1 MNQKKTQTDRI
12 PFESLTD
19 DQPVVSWSLPEM
31 HIEGKRVVR
40 SAKKDKSEQTKSK
53 SNEIIEDYKS
63 PVKPKPP
70 TVEEIMKMAEEAKQE
85 GYEQGYGEGLNKG
98 MQDGNAK
105 GLQDGKHQAY
115 TENKQ
120 KLEDEIARLTRIG
133 DALFEPMQEQDA
145 HLENIIVD
153 MAMQFACE
161 LLNTEIQQTPQYL
174 FNVIN
179 QALAA
184 LPVGAKNIAVYLNEQ
199 DAILVQGNIPKQQRS
214 WIIKVDNT
222 LQTGGCRIETL
233 ETLIDYTVEKR
244 LKEFLA
250 QVKERGEVDEKVV
263 PPVRANREQAQDDE
277 IKVENEIGKS
287 PPENET
293 KD

>member
-1 MNQKKTQTDRI
+1 MTTKNKQSDRI
-12 PFESLTD
+12 PFESLTE

-40 SAKKDKSEQTKSK
+40 SAKKDKQSQSK
-53 SNEIIEDYKS
+53 NNANELVEDYKG
-63 PVKPKPP
+63 PVKPKPL
-70 TVEEIMKMAEEAKQE
+70 TVDEIMKMAEEAKKE
-85 GYEQGYGEGLNKG
+85 GYEQGYNEGLNKG
-98 MQDGNAK
+98 LQDGQAK

-120 KLEDEIARLTRIG
+120 QLEDEIARLNQIG
-133 DALFEPMQEQDA
+133 DALFQPMQEQDA
-145 HLENIIVD
+145 QLEEIIVD
-153 MAMQFACE
+153 MAMQFASE
-161 LLNTEIQQTPQYL
+161 LINSEIKQTPQHL

-222 LQTGGCRIETL
+222 IKTGGCRVETL

-244 LKEFLA
+244 LQDFLA
-250 QVKERGEVDEKVV
+250 QVKERGEVSEQDV
-263 PPVRANREQAQDDE
+263 PPVRAQRDSTPSS
-277 IKVENEIGKS
+277 ENESELSSSEQDAK
-287 PPENET
+287 
-293 KD
+293 KAD